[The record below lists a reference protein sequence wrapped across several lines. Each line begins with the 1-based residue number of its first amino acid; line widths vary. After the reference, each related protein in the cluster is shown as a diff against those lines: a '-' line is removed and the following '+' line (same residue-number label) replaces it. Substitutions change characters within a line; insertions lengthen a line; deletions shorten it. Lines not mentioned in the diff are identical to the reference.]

1 MIKLPA
7 RIKLENDV
15 LYVTVFGK
23 KINEILISK
32 IELIAIKKL
41 NKTIF
46 FWLLSI
52 IFTILLFLILNQFL
66 DITLLLILSPFIV
79 IMISKIFNTI
89 YNNSILIKQFEKE
102 PIEYV
107 IVNRQKHK
115 VKSIVAKIRREKN
128 LNSIKM

>member
-7 RIKLENDV
+7 RIKLENDI

-41 NKTIF
+41 NKSIF

-52 IFTILLFLILNQFL
+52 ISTILLFLILHQYL

>member
-1 MIKLPA
+1 MKLPA
-7 RIKLENDV
+7 RIKLENDI
-15 LYVTVFGK
+15 LYVTIFGK

-46 FWLLSI
+46 FWLLTI
-52 IFTILLFLILNQFL
+52 TFTILLFLILHQFL

-107 IVNRQKHK
+107 IVNRHKHK